1 MKIAIGSDHAGYG
14 LKEKIKAFLKANKY
28 EFEDFGTSSE
38 DSVDY
43 PDFAKRVSEAVLGG
57 CDLGILICGSGIGMS
72 MSANK
77 FPGIRAAFCV
87 TPELA
92 KASREHNNANV
103 LTLGARF
110 TDEDLAKKIVKAFL
124 ETEFTDEERHA
135 RRIKKMGALESVFQ
149 ARK

>member
-1 MKIAIGSDHAGYG
+1 MKIAIGSDHAGYE
-14 LKEKIKAFLKANKY
+14 LKEKIKAFLTKEKY
-28 EFEDFGTSSE
+28 EFEDFGTNSSE
-38 DSVDY
+38 SVDY

-57 CDLGILICGSGIGMS
+57 HEFGILICSSGIGMS

-87 TPELA
+87 SPELA
-92 KASREHNNANV
+92 KAGREHNNANV

-110 TDEDLAKKIVKAFL
+110 TDENLAKKIVKTFL
-124 ETEFTDEERHA
+124 ETEFTDEERHM
-135 RRIKKMGALESVFQ
+135 RRIKKMSALESVFQ

>member
-1 MKIAIGSDHAGYG
+1 MKIAIGSDHAGYE
-14 LKEKIKAFLKANKY
+14 LKEKIKAFLTKEKY
-28 EFEDFGTSSE
+28 EFGDFGTNSSE
-38 DSVDY
+38 SVDY

-57 CDLGILICGSGIGMS
+57 HEFGILICSSGIGMS

-87 TPELA
+87 SPELA

-110 TDEDLAKKIVKAFL
+110 TDENLAKKIVKTFL
-124 ETEFTDEERHA
+124 ETEFTDEERHM
-135 RRIKKMGALESVFQ
+135 RRIKKMSALESVFQ